1 MSGPTTPPSTPP
13 GKPQQTPE
21 EKRRAML
28 IRIGVWI
35 VVGGIGLYLVISG
48 IVGIL
53 AKG

>member
-1 MSGPTTPPSTPP
+1 VSSPKITPT
-13 GKPQQTPE
+13 
-21 EKRRAML
+21 
-28 IRIGVWI
+28 RILVWI